1 MPTPWRW
8 RHWRSLINAKLIW
21 RRYPGTSL
29 ADAMTDPPG
38 LQTQTTTPAFISPN
52 RNQSDAVIGGVA
64 ALFILLVA
72 LNLISRWMIRICRP
86 NEMLVVTGSR
96 SNQGQQGIKGYR
108 VVANGGWTFVKP
120 ILETARRMDVT
131 LLPVMVEVKNA
142 YSKGGTPLN
151 IQAIANVKVSS
162 EPEVRN
168 NAIERFLGRDREE
181 IVQVARE
188 NLEGNLRSVLA
199 QLTPEEVNEDRLRF
213 AERIAEDV
221 GDDLRRLGLQLDT
234 FKIQSVSDDVDY
246 LNSIS
251 RRRVAQIVRDAEIA
265 EAEAIGEAERKE
277 AEMEEVAEVVRTEAE
292 TVVLEKDNAVRTKV
306 AQMEKQARS
315 EEERTTAAELEA
327 KAKAQQKLQKVRS
340 ELERLRLQAEEVLPA
355 QASQKARE
363 LRARGQ
369 AAATAEDVK
378 ASALVNDLL
387 TQVWED
393 AGSTAELVFLLQQ
406 IEMVLDQATRL
417 PSRLTLHRVT
427 SLDGNDATSLASL
440 VALNHVVV
448 RQFFEQVKEIL
459 GIDLLAT
466 LSTNQQGDH

>member
-1 MPTPWRW
+1 
-8 RHWRSLINAKLIW
+8 
-21 RRYPGTSL
+21 
-29 ADAMTDPPG
+29 MTDPPG
-38 LQTQTTTPAFISPN
+38 LQTQATTPAFLPPN
-52 RNQSDAVIGGVA
+52 RNQSEAVIGGVT

-86 NEMLVVTGSR
+86 HEMLVVTGSR
-96 SNQGQQGIKGYR
+96 SNQGQQGMKGYR

-131 LLPVMVEVKNA
+131 LLPVLVEVKNA

-162 EPEVRN
+162 DPDVRN
-168 NAIERFLGRDREE
+168 NAIERFLGRDSEE
-181 IVQVARE
+181 IVQVAKE

-199 QLTPEEVNEDRLRF
+199 QLTPEQVNEDRLRF
-213 AERIAEDV
+213 AERIADDV
-221 GDDLRRLGLQLDT
+221 GDDLRRLGMQLDT
-234 FKIQSVSDDVDY
+234 LEIQSVFDDVDY

-277 AEMEEVAEVVRTEAE
+277 AEMEEVAEVVRTEAD

-327 KAKAQQKLQKVRS
+327 RAKAQQQLQKVRS
-340 ELERLRLQAEEVLPA
+340 ELERLRLEAEEVLPA
-355 QASQKARE
+355 QARQRARE

-417 PSRLTLHRVT
+417 PSRLTLKRIT

-466 LSTNQQGDH
+466 LSTTQQGDN

>member
-1 MPTPWRW
+1 
-8 RHWRSLINAKLIW
+8 
-21 RRYPGTSL
+21 
-29 ADAMTDPPG
+29 MTHPPG
-38 LQTQTTTPAFISPN
+38 LQTQATTPAFLPPN
-52 RNQSDAVIGGVA
+52 RNQNEAVIGGVA

-96 SNQGQQGIKGYR
+96 SNQGQQGMKGYR

-131 LLPVMVEVKNA
+131 LLPVLVEVKNA

-168 NAIERFLGRDREE
+168 NAIERFLGRNPEE

-199 QLTPEEVNEDRLRF
+199 QLTPEQVNEDRLRF

-265 EAEAIGEAERKE
+265 ESEAIGEAERKE
-277 AEMEEVAEVVRTEAE
+277 AEMEEVAEVVRTEAD

-306 AQMEKQARS
+306 AQMEKEARS

-327 KAKAQQKLQKVRS
+327 RAKAQQQLQKVRS

-417 PSRLTLHRVT
+417 PSRLTLKRIT

-466 LSTNQQGDH
+466 LSTTQQGDN

>member
-1 MPTPWRW
+1 MSAQARVQVQAGP
-8 RHWRSLINAKLIW
+8 
-21 RRYPGTSL
+21 
-29 ADAMTDPPG
+29 
-38 LQTQTTTPAFISPN
+38 PAFLPSN
-52 RNQSDAVIGGVA
+52 RNQSEAVIGGVA
-64 ALFILLVA
+64 TLFVVLVA

-86 NEMLVVTGSR
+86 NELLVVTGWK
-96 SNQGQQGIKGYR
+96 SNQGDQGMKGYR

-131 LLPVMVEVKNA
+131 LLPVLVEVNNA
-142 YSKGGTPLN
+142 YSRGGTPLN
-151 IQAIANVKVSS
+151 IQAIANVKVSTD
-162 EPEVRN
+162 PAVRN
-168 NAIERFLGRDREE
+168 NAIERFLGRDSKE
-181 IVQVARE
+181 IVQVAKE

-199 QLTPEEVNEDRLRF
+199 QLTPEQVNEDRLRF
-213 AERIAEDV
+213 AEQIAEDV
-221 GDDLRRLGLQLDT
+221 GQDLRRLGLQLDT
-234 FKIQSVSDDVDY
+234 LKIQSVSDDVDY

-265 EAEAIGEAERKE
+265 EAEAIGQAERIE

-292 TVVLEKDNAVRTKV
+292 TDVVEKDNAVRTKV

-315 EEERTTAAELEA
+315 EEERTAAAELEA
-327 KAKAQQKLQKVRS
+327 RARAEQKLQKVRAD
-340 ELERLRLQAEEVLPA
+340 LERLRLQADQVLPA
-355 QASQKARE
+355 EANQKAQE
-363 LRARGQ
+363 LRARGE

-387 TQVWED
+387 TQVWDE

-406 IEMVLDQATRL
+406 IEMVLEQATRL
-417 PSRLTLHRVT
+417 PGRLTLKRVT

-448 RQFFEQVKEIL
+448 RQFFQQVKEIL

-466 LSTNQQGDH
+466 LSSKGDH

>member
-1 MPTPWRW
+1 
-8 RHWRSLINAKLIW
+8 
-21 RRYPGTSL
+21 
-29 ADAMTDPPG
+29 MTDPPG

-96 SNQGQQGIKGYR
+96 SNQGQQGMKGYR

-466 LSTNQQGDH
+466 LSTNKQGDH

>member
-1 MPTPWRW
+1 
-8 RHWRSLINAKLIW
+8 
-21 RRYPGTSL
+21 
-29 ADAMTDPPG
+29 MTDPPV
-38 LQTQTTTPAFISPN
+38 LQTQATTPAFLPPT
-52 RNQSDAVIGGVA
+52 RNQSEAVIGGVT

-96 SNQGQQGIKGYR
+96 SNQGQQGMKGYR

-131 LLPVMVEVKNA
+131 LLPVLVEVKNA

-162 EPEVRN
+162 DPDVRN
-168 NAIERFLGRDREE
+168 NAIERFLGRDSEE
-181 IVQVARE
+181 IVQVAKE

-199 QLTPEEVNEDRLRF
+199 QLTPEQVNEDRLRF
-213 AERIAEDV
+213 AERIADDV
-221 GDDLRRLGLQLDT
+221 GDDLRRLGMQLDT
-234 FKIQSVSDDVDY
+234 LKIQSVFDDVDY

-277 AEMEEVAEVVRTEAE
+277 AEMEEVAEVVRTEAD

-327 KAKAQQKLQKVRS
+327 RAKAQQQLQKVRS
-340 ELERLRLQAEEVLPA
+340 ELERLRLEAEEVLPA
-355 QASQKARE
+355 QARQRARE

-406 IEMVLDQATRL
+406 IEMVLDQATRI
-417 PSRLTLHRVT
+417 PSRLTLKRIT

-466 LSTNQQGDH
+466 LSTTQQGDN

>member
-1 MPTPWRW
+1 MSDQAHVQIQASP
-8 RHWRSLINAKLIW
+8 
-21 RRYPGTSL
+21 
-29 ADAMTDPPG
+29 
-38 LQTQTTTPAFISPN
+38 PAFLPPN
-52 RNQSDAVIGGVA
+52 RNQGEAVIGGVA
-64 ALFILLVA
+64 TLFVVLVA

-86 NEMLVVTGSR
+86 NELLVVTGSR
-96 SNQGQQGIKGYR
+96 SNQGDQGMKGYR

-131 LLPVMVEVKNA
+131 LLPVLVEVNNA
-142 YSKGGTPLN
+142 YSRGGTPLN
-151 IQAIANVKVSS
+151 IQAIANVKVSTD
-162 EPEVRN
+162 PAVRN
-168 NAIERFLGRDREE
+168 NAIERFLGRDSKE
-181 IVQVARE
+181 IVQVAKE

-199 QLTPEEVNEDRLRF
+199 QLTPEQVNEDRLRF
-213 AERIAEDV
+213 AEQIAEDV
-221 GDDLRRLGLQLDT
+221 GQDLRRLGLQLDT
-234 FKIQSVSDDVDY
+234 LKIQSVSDDVDY

-265 EAEAIGEAERKE
+265 EAEAIGQAERIE

-292 TVVLEKDNAVRTKV
+292 TDVVEKDNAVRTKV

-327 KAKAQQKLQKVRS
+327 RARAEQKLQKVRAD
-340 ELERLRLQAEEVLPA
+340 LERLRLQADQVLPA
-355 QASQKARE
+355 EASQKAQE

-387 TQVWED
+387 TQVWDE
-393 AGSTAELVFLLQQ
+393 AGNTAELVFLLQQ
-406 IEMVLDQATRL
+406 IEMVLEQATRL
-417 PSRLTLHRVT
+417 PGRLTLKRVT

-448 RQFFEQVKEIL
+448 RQFFQQVKEIL

-466 LSTNQQGDH
+466 LSSTGDR

>member
-1 MPTPWRW
+1 MSAQARVQVQAGP
-8 RHWRSLINAKLIW
+8 
-21 RRYPGTSL
+21 
-29 ADAMTDPPG
+29 
-38 LQTQTTTPAFISPN
+38 PAFLPSN
-52 RNQSDAVIGGVA
+52 RNQSEAVIGGVA
-64 ALFILLVA
+64 TLFVVLVA

-86 NEMLVVTGSR
+86 NELLVVTGSQ
-96 SNQGQQGIKGYR
+96 SNQGDQGMKGYR

-131 LLPVMVEVKNA
+131 LLPVLVEVNNA
-142 YSKGGTPLN
+142 YSRGGTPLN
-151 IQAIANVKVSS
+151 IQAIANVKVSTD
-162 EPEVRN
+162 PAVRN
-168 NAIERFLGRDREE
+168 NAIERFLGRDSKE
-181 IVQVARE
+181 IVQVAKE

-199 QLTPEEVNEDRLRF
+199 QLTPEQVNEDRLRF
-213 AERIAEDV
+213 AEQIADDV
-221 GDDLRRLGLQLDT
+221 GQDLRRLGLQLDT
-234 FKIQSVSDDVDY
+234 LKIQSVFDDVDY

-265 EAEAIGEAERKE
+265 EAEAIGQAERIE

-292 TVVLEKDNAVRTKV
+292 TDVVEKDNAVRTKV

-315 EEERTTAAELEA
+315 EEERTAAAELEA
-327 KAKAQQKLQKVRS
+327 RARAEQKLQKVRAD
-340 ELERLRLQAEEVLPA
+340 LERLRLQADQVLPA
-355 QASQKARE
+355 EANQKAQE
-363 LRARGQ
+363 LRARGE

-387 TQVWED
+387 TQVWDE

-406 IEMVLDQATRL
+406 IEMVLEQATRL
-417 PSRLTLHRVT
+417 PGRLTLKRVT

-448 RQFFEQVKEIL
+448 RQFFQQVKEIL

-466 LSTNQQGDH
+466 LSSKGDH

>member
-1 MPTPWRW
+1 
-8 RHWRSLINAKLIW
+8 
-21 RRYPGTSL
+21 
-29 ADAMTDPPG
+29 MTHPPG
-38 LQTQTTTPAFISPN
+38 LQTQATTPAFLAPN
-52 RNQSDAVIGGVA
+52 RNQSEAVIGGVA

-96 SNQGQQGIKGYR
+96 SNQGQQGMKGYR

-131 LLPVMVEVKNA
+131 LLPVLVEVKNA

-168 NAIERFLGRDREE
+168 NAIERFLGRNPEE

-199 QLTPEEVNEDRLRF
+199 QLTPEQVNEDRLRF

-265 EAEAIGEAERKE
+265 ESEAIGEAERKE
-277 AEMEEVAEVVRTEAE
+277 AEMEEVAEVVRTEAD

-306 AQMEKQARS
+306 AQMEKEARS

-327 KAKAQQKLQKVRS
+327 RAKAQQQLQKVRS

-417 PSRLTLHRVT
+417 PSRLTLKRIT
-427 SLDGNDATSLASL
+427 SIDGNDATSLASL

-466 LSTNQQGDH
+466 LSTTQQGDN

>member
-1 MPTPWRW
+1 M
-8 RHWRSLINAKLIW
+8 
-21 RRYPGTSL
+21 
-29 ADAMTDPPG
+29 
-38 LQTQTTTPAFISPN
+38 
-52 RNQSDAVIGGVA
+52 IGGVA

-96 SNQGQQGIKGYR
+96 SNQGQQGMKGYR

-466 LSTNQQGDH
+466 LSTNQQGDN

>member
-1 MPTPWRW
+1 M
-8 RHWRSLINAKLIW
+8 
-21 RRYPGTSL
+21 
-29 ADAMTDPPG
+29 
-38 LQTQTTTPAFISPN
+38 
-52 RNQSDAVIGGVA
+52 IGGVA

-340 ELERLRLQAEEVLPA
+340 DLERLRLQAEEVLPA